1 MKKQKYMGIIAMLII
16 LSVLVWLTGC
26 GSTAQSYKGETQVG
40 EAADIDD
47 LLGLSDQEKDE
58 GETSDIA
65 EDDVLKLLGVTEED
79 QATVTETDPNAQKV
93 DVKDEEQNN
102 MFDNANK
109 DAANADNNK
118 NVTDTTEPGKENEIK
133 TQPMNKT
140 RPEWRATSYVDR
152 YDEALQEYRNR
163 QYRSAIQK
171 FEALLS
177 VNTNHDYSDNCQYWI
192 GESYY
197 GMENYRQ
204 AIIAFEKVFSFPKSN
219 KDEDSQLKL
228 GLCYIRLGEKE
239 RAKIELQKYI
249 DSYPTGE
256 HVSAAKRWIGD
267 LENQ

>member
-1 MKKQKYMGIIAMLII
+1 MKKQKYMGIIAMFMMI
-16 LSVLVWLTGC
+16 SVLVWLTGC
-26 GSTAQSYKGETQVG
+26 GPTAQSYKGETQVG

-47 LLGLSDQEKDE
+47 LLGLSDQEKDAE
-58 GETSDIA
+58 ETSDIA
-65 EDDVLKLLGVTEED
+65 EDDVLRLLGVTEED

-93 DVKDEEQNN
+93 DVKDEKQNN
-102 MFDNANK
+102 MVDNANK
-109 DAANADNNK
+109 DAANADK

-133 TQPMNKT
+133 TQPINKT
-140 RPEWRATSYVDR
+140 RPEWRATSYSDR
-152 YDEALQEYRNR
+152 YDEAYSDYRNR
-163 QYRSAIQK
+163 QYRIAIQK

-177 VNTNHDYSDNCQYWI
+177 VNTSHSLSDNCQYWI

-197 GMENYRQ
+197 GMENYEQ
-204 AIIAFEKVFSFPKSN
+204 AIVAFEKVFSFPKSN

-228 GLCYIRLGEKE
+228 GLCHLRLGDKE

-256 HVSAAKRWIGD
+256 HVSAAKRFIGG